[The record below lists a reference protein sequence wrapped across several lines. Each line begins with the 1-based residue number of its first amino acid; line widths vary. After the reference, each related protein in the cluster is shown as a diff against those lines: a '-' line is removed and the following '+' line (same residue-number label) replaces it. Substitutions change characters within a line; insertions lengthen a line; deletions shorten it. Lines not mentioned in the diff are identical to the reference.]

1 MGEGPRVLVIAHAS
15 KVVNR
20 RFQRLQCTCS
30 CGCRSVY
37 CNSCAVISNLS
48 IPPLLC
54 ARQKCPSASFVLSV
68 PSAQLPTR
76 SVLSLR
82 LYFQAPRHNRT
93 LLPQRAQSTP
103 FLQHKQRS
111 KRIEI
116 YVQFLGPQSYL
127 YPLSQLTIFP
137 NMSCVVA
144 EPHVVLTEKEGR
156 HYHYP
161 YSGIC
166 GAVRLGL
173 GPSVCEVHTKVRTKV
188 CAKSENLRR
197 NQLKGAEQ

>member
-1 MGEGPRVLVIAHAS
+1 VHMLLWMPKRVLQFMRRHSQSFDSSVALCAS
-15 KVVNR
+15 KVSIR
-20 RFQRLQCTCS
+20 ILRPFSALGATPH
-30 CGCRSVY
+30 SVG
-37 CNSCAVISNLS
+37 I
-48 IPPLLC
+48 IPPSLFSGTPS
-54 ARQKCPSASFVLSV
+54 RQNP
-68 PSAQLPTR
+68 PTPTN
-76 SVLSLR
+76 SIHSISPISTKIKTNKN
-82 LYFQAPRHNRT
+82 PRILT
-93 LLPQRAQSTP
+93 
-103 FLQHKQRS
+103 
-111 KRIEI
+111 
-116 YVQFLGPQSYL
+116 GPQSYL

-137 NMSCVVA
+137 HMSCVVA

-173 GPSVCEVHTKVRTKV
+173 GPIMCEVHTKVRTKV